1 MNAPSDP
8 IVGLA
13 QRSLGVS
20 YLYPYQRLV
29 VGNTLD
35 ADEENRF
42 QVVVLP
48 TGSGKTL
55 CFTLPM
61 LVLEGVTVVVYPL
74 LALIDDQARRVGEAG
89 VTARVLRG
97 GQTSAEREAIYREVR
112 QGRANCLLTNPEV
125 LSGARVRQ
133 ELGSVEVAHLVIDEA
148 HCVSEWGTTFRPAY
162 LSLAETIRLIR
173 PRVVTAFTATASKT
187 VLESMCRELFGDARP
202 HLVLGD
208 PDRPNI
214 SYSVVHAHSK
224 EAALHALLRCGVRQP
239 AIVFCRSRKR
249 CEGVARDLAPLVG
262 FEHCAAYHAGL
273 AADERAAIEEW
284 FFLAPRGVLA
294 ATCAYGMGV
303 DKPNI
308 RTVIHYELP
317 SSVEAFLQESGRAG
331 RDRLQA
337 SSIVLWN
344 SSEPPR
350 ERDPTRAVRERI
362 MHGYLRTLQCRRT
375 YLLEAMGAEPQM
387 CFGCDRCDPEAE
399 DASIARARREMRTAR
414 ETALRVARRRRRI
427 ITARQ
432 LALDL
437 PLEWS
442 QQARVELVTGL
453 IRDGTLRTHRRGPWK
468 GRIDCLRPAVPVTR
482 RVDRPAKVDYVQIDS
497 CE

>member
-1 MNAPSDP
+1 MDANPDP
-8 IVGLA
+8 IANLA
-13 QRSLGVS
+13 QQSLGVS

-74 LALIDDQARRVGEAG
+74 LALIDDQARRVRESG

-97 GQTSAEREAIYREVR
+97 GQSAAEREAIYAEVR
-112 QGRANCLLTNPEV
+112 QGRAGCLLTNPEV
-125 LSGARVRQ
+125 LSGSRVRQ
-133 ELGSVEVAHLVIDEA
+133 ELGSVDVAHLVIDEA

-162 LSLAETIRLIR
+162 LTLAETIRLIH
-173 PRVVTAFTATASKT
+173 PRVVTAFTATASHT
-187 VLESMCRELFGDARP
+187 VLESMCRELFGDRRP

-208 PDRPNI
+208 PDRPSI

-224 EAALHALLRCGVRQP
+224 EGALHELLRCGVRQP

-273 AADERAAIEEW
+273 NAEERAGIEAW
-284 FFLAPRGVLA
+284 FFAAARGVLA

-331 RDRLQA
+331 RDRLPA
-337 SSIVLWN
+337 HSIVLWN
-344 SSEPPR
+344 SGDPPR
-350 ERDPTRAVRERI
+350 ERDPTRALRERD
-362 MHGYLRTLQCRRT
+362 MRGYLRTTDCRRA
-375 YLLEAMGAEPQM
+375 YLLRALGAEPQM
-387 CFGCDRCDPEAE
+387 CFGCDRCEPEE
-399 DASIARARREMRTAR
+399 TSIVEARRG
-414 ETALRVARRRRRI
+414 I
-427 ITARQ
+427 ITANEVTLKSARRHRRMVTPRR
-432 LALDL
+432 LALEL

-442 QQARVELVTGL
+442 QQARVELVTRL
-453 IRDGTLRTHRRGPWK
+453 IRDGALRVHRWGPWN
-468 GRIDCLRPAVPVTR
+468 GRIDCGRPPGLVETAR
-482 RVDRPAKVDYVQIDS
+482 
-497 CE
+497 